1 MKTVYYLVDWR
12 SNHRIRYYTTLTGAR
27 IACRLRNLHLG
38 FLARIEYQT
47 EDTRTYEQ
55 CVSVNDHSCRGTYAI
70 EEDTIE
76 SPDLLI
82 TKE

>member
-38 FLARIEYQT
+38 FLTRIQYQD
-47 EDTRTYEQ
+47 EGSRTYEL
-55 CVSVNDHSCRGTYAI
+55 CATANDTNCRATYCI
-70 EEDTIE
+70 EEDVIE

-82 TKE
+82 KE